1 MTKRKLANEMII
13 SNGTRRSWKYRL
25 RDLLLLLVTWSGW
38 LFLVLQPWFNYLET
52 GGRGDFIGSLDMV
65 EAGQLFLAL
74 LIGIFLLIHS
84 WARYNK
90 YLYRLVRKRK
100 ARKKK

>member
-1 MTKRKLANEMII
+1 
-13 SNGTRRSWKYRL
+13 
-25 RDLLLLLVTWSGW
+25 
-38 LFLVLQPWFNYLET
+38 
-52 GGRGDFIGSLDMV
+52 MV